1 MGIRSSVGN
10 FINVANEK
18 ADQLTSGARAL
29 LCVPSMIAGLP
40 DLGKGL
46 IGATVSN
53 LTSTLTNAV
62 DTVSGIVTNT
72 INGAVS
78 SITGAIDGVL
88 SKIQNAYDE
97 IAGAIDEVKGFKDS
111 LTNKVKDVGE
121 FIAEKDNC
129 DFAAAT
135 MLNCITAQAV
145 GSVSD
150 RAAIDIAKGLK
161 PVSDFANDIAGEI
174 SGAGGAIDKFVKKQ
188 SDQIDKATKIVQ
200 KADIF

>member
-18 ADQLTSGARAL
+18 ADQLTSGAKAL
-29 LCVPSMIAGLP
+29 LCVPSMVAGLP

-46 IGATVSN
+46 IGAAVSN
-53 LTSTLTNAV
+53 LTSTLENAV

>member
-1 MGIRSSVGN
+1 MGIRSSVGR

-18 ADQLTSGARAL
+18 ADQLTSSAKAL

-53 LTSTLTNAV
+53 LTSTLENAV
-62 DTVSGIVTNT
+62 STVSGIVTNT
-72 INGAVS
+72 INGAVN

-88 SKIQNAYDE
+88 TKVQTAYDE
-97 IAGAIDEVKGFKDS
+97 IVGSVVDAYFYARNAQDKAR
-111 LTNKVKDVGE
+111 DVME
-121 FIAEKDNC
+121 FTAEKENC

-161 PVSDFANDIAGEI
+161 PVSDFANDVAGEI

-188 SDQIDKATKIVQ
+188 SDQIDRATKVVQ